1 MKKVLVLGSSGRVGT
16 LVRHSWQRTPLDTP
30 TGFEYQTRGGG
41 GLIWD
46 VLGPPTPQ
54 ITGGGP
60 YDCMI
65 VLSGVVPGVGADL
78 SLNTALGLA
87 GLRAA
92 VTLGIGRVLLASSS
106 AVYGNHSDVAFSE
119 GDATRPVN
127 DYGRAKLEMEQAC
140 QAQAQHAGIEL
151 CCLRIGNV
159 AGADAL
165 LLNGA
170 ALAQGASLTLD
181 QFADGGTPLRSYI
194 GPQTLAGVLG
204 TLVHSE
210 AALPEVLNIGAP
222 SAVEMGALADA
233 AGLPVT
239 LVPKEDSSHQ
249 RITLNC
255 DRLAALHH
263 FDTVECSA
271 AGMVAQ
277 WQALCA

>member
-1 MKKVLVLGSSGRVGT
+1 MRKVLVLGSSGRVGT
-16 LVRHSWQRTPLDTP
+16 MVRHSCQRTPLGTA
-30 TGFEYQTRGGG
+30 TCFEYQSRGGD

-46 VLGPPTPQ
+46 ILGPPTPQ
-54 ITGGGP
+54 ITAAGP

-65 VLSGVVPGVGADL
+65 VLSGVVPAARADL

-87 GLRAA
+87 ALRAA
-92 VTLGIGRVLLASSS
+92 ATLGVGRVVLASSS
-106 AVYGNHSDVAFSE
+106 AVYGSYSDVPFRE

-127 DYGRAKLEMEQAC
+127 DYGKAKLEMEQAC
-140 QAQAQHAGIEL
+140 HAHAHSAGIEL

-194 GPQTLAGVLG
+194 GPQTLARVLG
-204 TLVHSE
+204 TLVHAK

-222 SAVEMGALADA
+222 SAVEMGALARA

-239 LVPKEDSSHQ
+239 LVPKEDNSHQ

-255 DRLAALHH
+255 DRLAALHR
-263 FDTVECSA
+263 FDEVECTA

-277 WQALCA
+277 WQALRG